1 MLRYL
6 DCNDFVHKTFLTV
19 KISGLQLF
27 FSGNLSSLVSAGF
40 NSSWPV
46 SWRSLLDV
54 GFSTLFWSK
63 KETDCK
69 VKWVRMS
76 SKDELLRWSP
86 RAERFHVKAFNPNY
100 GMWLLQ
106 VTPNLNHSAV
116 VIEEKLLIVANQS
129 KLLNM
134 IIASTTKP
142 KSYQMLFRNSVKV
155 P

>member
-63 KETDCK
+63 VTDCR

-134 IIASTTKP
+134 IISSTTKP